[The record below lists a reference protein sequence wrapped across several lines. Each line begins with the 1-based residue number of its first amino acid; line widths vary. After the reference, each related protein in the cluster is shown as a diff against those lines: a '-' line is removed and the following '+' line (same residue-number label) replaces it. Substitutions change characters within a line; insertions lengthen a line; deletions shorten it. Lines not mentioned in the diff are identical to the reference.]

1 MWTPAFAKQNH
12 LPLGPENRQ
21 VVSPVLLGEGAPL
34 VWTNIRTS
42 SDQLQGS
49 YMKSEVVQGIL
60 PFAKFYQPHTPISS
74 RRSRTQYFLIMFRKL
89 LLQRTLSHSIYREAV
104 RSFGVTLLFSL
115 CHFLVCVWVVGIST
129 NKLEGM
135 PPRD

>member
-1 MWTPAFAKQNH
+1 MWSPAFANQNH

-21 VVSPVLLGEGAPL
+21 VVSLVLLEEGAPL

-60 PFAKFYQPHTPISS
+60 PFAKFYQPQTPISS
-74 RRSRTQYFLIMFRKL
+74 RRSRAQYFLIMFRKL
-89 LLQRTLSHSIYREAV
+89 LLQRTLSYSIYREAV
-104 RSFGVTLLFSL
+104 RSFGVALVFSL
-115 CHFLVCVWVVGIST
+115 SFLSLCVGGRHI
-129 NKLEGM
+129 
-135 PPRD
+135 D